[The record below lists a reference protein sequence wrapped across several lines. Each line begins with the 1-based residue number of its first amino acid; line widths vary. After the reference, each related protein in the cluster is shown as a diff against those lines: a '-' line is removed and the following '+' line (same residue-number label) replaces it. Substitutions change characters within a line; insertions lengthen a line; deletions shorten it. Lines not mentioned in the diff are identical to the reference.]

1 MTEKKP
7 APENSGPDTSTHDK
21 LSDDDSR
28 LFRAAVGEIRQLR
41 QNKIEPETKKP
52 GPVPTKTL
60 EEQQQVLKDMLS
72 DEYEPPETN
81 ASDYLLFV
89 RPGLQ
94 HKTVRKLKRGQ
105 FTIEAELD
113 LHGMTVSIAREQLSL
128 FLADCKHNRWRCI
141 RIIHGKGRG
150 SRADGPVL
158 KDRVNR
164 WLPQRQDVLAFC
176 SAIPAHGGTGAVYVL
191 LKSR

>member
-1 MTEKKP
+1 MNEKKP
-7 APENSGPDTSTHDK
+7 AQENSGSQAAQQDS
-21 LSDDDSR
+21 LSDDDSQ
-28 LFRAAVGEIRQLR
+28 LFRSAVGQIRQLR
-41 QNKIEPETKKP
+41 HNKVEPATIKP
-52 GPVPTKTL
+52 KPLPAKTL
-60 EEQQQVLKDMLS
+60 EERQQVIKDMLS

-105 FTIEAELD
+105 FTVEAELD
-113 LHGMTVSIAREQLSL
+113 LHGMTVSMARQQLAL
-128 FLADCKHNRWRCI
+128 FLADCKTNHRRCI

-150 SRADGPVL
+150 SRAQGPIL

-164 WLPQRQDVLAFC
+164 WLPLRQEVLAFC
-176 SAIPAHGGTGAVYVL
+176 STIPAHGGTGAVYVL
-191 LKSR
+191 LKTR